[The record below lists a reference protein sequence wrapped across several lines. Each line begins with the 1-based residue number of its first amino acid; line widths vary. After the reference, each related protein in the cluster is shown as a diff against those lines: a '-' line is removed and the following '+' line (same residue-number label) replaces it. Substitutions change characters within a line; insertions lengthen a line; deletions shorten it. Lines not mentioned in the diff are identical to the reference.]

1 MLRIT
6 THDEPETLTFQLEG
20 RLVGPWV
27 KEFEDCWRTARTGR
41 DGPAVRV
48 NLSGVTFIDTAGK
61 QLLRVMNAQGVEFL
75 CAGSLM
81 KAVVAEVSGA
91 STDMR
96 RGIQP

>member
-61 QLLRVMNAQGVEFL
+61 HLLCAMYAQGVEFL
-75 CAGSLM
+75 CAGCLM
-81 KAVVAEVSGA
+81 KAVVAEVRGA
-91 STDMR
+91 ATDIC
-96 RGIQP
+96 RGVQP